1 MYKDRF
7 GTPIKFVNISFG
19 YKHYYKYCW
28 KFYKSWK
35 KPVHHDINEFR
46 CTSRPWTV
54 ENHYKIEIRGGG
66 GGVLKFKRWWIANTI
81 AMKLKDLNL
90 KRLVKIEQYVSTCI
104 SVYMY
109 FGIHAQS
116 ARVRVTCTCMRCT
129 EEKNFVGSSCPLIF
143 WLFRHLENFLLEKN
157 H

>member
-1 MYKDRF
+1 MWTF
-7 GTPIKFVNISFG
+7 HMVINTIIS
-19 YKHYYKYCW
+19 C
-28 KFYKSWK
+28 
-35 KPVHHDINEFR
+35 
-46 CTSRPWTV
+46 V
-54 ENHYKIEIRGGG
+54 ENSIRAERILFITMLTNFGVHQGLEQLKIIIKKRFGGG
-66 GGVLKFKRWWIANTI
+66 GFLKFKRWWIANTI

-90 KRLVKIEQYVSTCI
+90 KRLVKIEQYVPTCI
-104 SVYMY
+104 SVY

-116 ARVRVTCTCMRCT
+116 ARVRVTCKRCR

>member
-1 MYKDRF
+1 MNQKGNWYIKLRTTKRCDMIKKKRRVDVHPHLIVVYKDRF
-7 GTPIKFVNISFG
+7 GTPIKFVNISFR
-19 YKHYYKYCW
+19 YKYYYKLCW

-35 KPVHHDINEFR
+35 NPVHHDVNEFR

-54 ENHYKIEIRGGG
+54 ENHYK
-66 GGVLKFKRWWIANTI
+66 
-81 AMKLKDLNL
+81 
-90 KRLVKIEQYVSTCI
+90 VKIEQYVSTCI
-104 SVYMY
+104 SVY

-116 ARVRVTCTCMRCT
+116 ARVRVTCKRCR